1 VLLVQNLDHLLN
13 VIAITIVYD
22 LLIHYPQQGNT
33 MRITANFD
41 SGNIKVINLENNK
54 DIQLEIR
61 PDVGEEFFQWFNFRL
76 EGVVGEQYILNI
88 LNAGESSYVEGWE
101 NYQAV
106 ASYDRQHWFR
116 LPTTYQDGKLTIAT
130 QLECD
135 AIQIA
140 YFAPYSYE
148 RHQDLLAAMQT
159 HPLVNLSH
167 LGETLDK
174 RDISL
179 LTIGDGDAS
188 KRNIWITARQ
198 HPGESMAEWLV
209 DGLMHSLLD
218 SDNPTGK
225 LLLDKANFYIVP
237 NMNPDGSVRG
247 HLRTNAAGVNL
258 NREWQTPS
266 LEKSPEVFHVINKME
281 ETGVDLFYDVHG
293 DEALPYV
300 FLAGS
305 EGAPSYSQRLADL
318 RDKFSN
324 VLKLASA
331 DFQSEV
337 GYDVDA
343 PGEANMTVATNWV
356 AERFDCLANTLEMPF
371 KDNDNLPD
379 PTMGWS
385 AERSIKLG
393 EASLVAMLAVV
404 DDLR

>member
-1 VLLVQNLDHLLN
+1 
-13 VIAITIVYD
+13 
-22 LLIHYPQQGNT
+22 

-41 SGNIKVINLENNK
+41 AGNIDVINLEDKK
-54 DIQLEIR
+54 DIQLAIR
-61 PDVGEEFFQWFNFRL
+61 PDVGGEFFQWFNFRI
-76 EGVVGEQYILNI
+76 EGEVGEQYVLNI
-88 LNAGESSYVEGWE
+88 MNAGEAAYLKGWD

-116 LPTTYQDGKLTIAT
+116 LPTFYKDGKLTIVADMDC
-130 QLECD
+130 ES
-135 AIQIA
+135 IQIA

-148 RHQDLLAAMQT
+148 RHQDLLAAVQM
-159 HPLVNLSH
+159 HPLVSLEH

-174 RDISL
+174 RD
-179 LTIGDGDAS
+179 LTLVKIGDGDTN
-188 KRNIWITARQ
+188 KRTIWITARQ
-198 HPGESMAEWLV
+198 HPGETMAEWLV
-209 DGLMHSLLD
+209 DGLLHSLLD
-218 SDNPTGK
+218 SDNATGK

-247 HLRTNAAGVNL
+247 HLRTNAVGTNL
-258 NREWQTPS
+258 NREWLTPS
-266 LEKSPEVFHVINKME
+266 LTKSPEVFYVVNKMK

-293 DEALPYV
+293 DEGLPYV

-305 EGAPSYSQRLADL
+305 EGAPGYSERLATL
-318 RDKFSN
+318 RTRFSE
-324 VLKLASA
+324 VLKLACA
-331 DFQSEV
+331 DFQSEF

-343 PGEANMTVATNWV
+343 PGTANMTVATNWV
-356 AERFDCLANTLEMPF
+356 AEEFDCLANTLEMPF

-385 AERSIKLG
+385 PERSIKLG